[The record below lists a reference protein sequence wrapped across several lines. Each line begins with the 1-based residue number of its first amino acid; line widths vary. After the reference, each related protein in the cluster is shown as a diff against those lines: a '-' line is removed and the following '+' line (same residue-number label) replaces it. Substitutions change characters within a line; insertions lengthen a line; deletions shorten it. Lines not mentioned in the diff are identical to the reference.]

1 MGSVNINGIEL
12 RIREW
17 NGQRIVTFLD
27 IDKVHER
34 PEGTARRN
42 FNKNKNRLIEGEDYF
57 ILKPSDILMYEI
69 RTLGFETEI
78 PSNRGTTYLTE
89 SGYLM
94 LVKSFTDDLAWDV
107 QRKLVNVYFRFGEL
121 VKSIQK
127 PVKNELVLSGDDL
140 SKAINSLE
148 SCATVFQSML
158 DYTTINYKQQQM
170 LLFEARER
178 VNHLLGG
185 AHSEKYKENSRM
197 YFKNLWQDFCKA
209 FECGSYRDLSPVY
222 MKDEKA
228 QKWIREWNYS
238 EN

>member
-1 MGSVNINGIEL
+1 MGIIDINGVEL
-12 RIREW
+12 LIKEW
-17 NGQRIVTFLD
+17 NGQRVVTFSD

-34 PEGTARRN
+34 SEGTARKR
-42 FNKNKNRLIEGEDYF
+42 FYDNKERLIENEDYF
-57 ILKPSDILMYEI
+57 HIKKSLMSEK
-69 RTLGFETEI
+69 RTLGI
-78 PSNRGTTYLTE
+78 DVPNRGITVITE

-121 VKSIQK
+121 VKSIQE

-140 SKAINSLE
+140 TKAISSLE

-170 LLFEARER
+170 LLAEARER

-197 YFKNLWQDFCKA
+197 YFKNLWQDFCKV
-209 FECGSYRDLSPVY
+209 FECGSYRDLSPIH

>member
-1 MGSVNINGIEL
+1 MGVIDINGVEL
-12 RIREW
+12 LIKEW
-17 NGQRIVTFLD
+17 NGQRVVTFSD
-27 IDKVHER
+27 IDEVHGR
-34 PEGTARRN
+34 PEGSAKKN
-42 FNKNKNRLIEGEDYF
+42 FQNNKKHFILDEDYF
-57 ILKPSDILMYEI
+57 ELTRRELGEKFSPNSAPLRGNPDLKA
-69 RTLGFETEI
+69 
-78 PSNRGTTYLTE
+78 YLFTE

-94 LVKSFTDDLAWDV
+94 LVKSFRDDLAWDV

-121 VKSIQK
+121 VKSVQE

-140 SKAINSLE
+140 AKAINSLE

-209 FECGSYRDLSPVY
+209 FECGSYRDLSPVH

-228 QKWIREWNYS
+228 QNWIREWNYS